1 MPIDFINQQSR
12 DHFRQLRLKAYDR
25 IFLVDR
31 RSNVRRWAMGIALFC
46 IGFLFLPWT
55 QNIRARG
62 SVTTLMQE
70 QRPQE
75 VPTVIAGR
83 VVKWHVKEGDY
94 VEPGDTIVQIGEVKV
109 DYLDPQLL
117 DRTREQI
124 TAKSEAVESYRNKT
138 QTADRQILA
147 LREAQDL
154 KMRDMDN
161 KIDQQRLKIRSDSID
176 LLAAVNDLGIKSE
189 QFRRQKVMYDS
200 GLVSLVQLEQ
210 RNQALQDAFAKK
222 TSAEIKYNNARQEFL
237 RLQIERNGELQ
248 QYLEKI
254 SKTEGDRFQALSEI
268 SGGQGEI
275 AKLTNEYANYSIR
288 NGLYT
293 VTAPQKGQVVKAK
306 KAGIGEI
313 LKEGEMIV
321 EIVPTDTKR
330 AIEMFVRPVDLPL
343 LAKGQKVRILFDG
356 FPAIVFSG
364 WPQASYGT
372 FGGVV
377 AAVESNVSSN
387 GQFRILIKEDTADK
401 RWPDLLMMGTG
412 ALGIALLKDV
422 PIWYELW
429 RNINGFPPEYY
440 RPKEED
446 PKKLTKN

>member
-1 MPIDFINQQSR
+1 
-12 DHFRQLRLKAYDR
+12 
-25 IFLVDR
+25 
-31 RSNVRRWAMGIALFC
+31 
-46 IGFLFLPWT
+46 
-55 QNIRARG
+55 
-62 SVTTLMQE
+62 
-70 QRPQE
+70 
-75 VPTVIAGR
+75 
-83 VVKWHVKEGDY
+83 
-94 VEPGDTIVQIGEVKV
+94 
-109 DYLDPQLL
+109 
-117 DRTREQI
+117 
-124 TAKSEAVESYRNKT
+124 
-138 QTADRQILA
+138 
-147 LREAQDL
+147 
-154 KMRDMDN
+154 
-161 KIDQQRLKIRSDSID
+161 
-176 LLAAVNDLGIKSE
+176 
-189 QFRRQKVMYDS
+189 
-200 GLVSLVQLEQ
+200 VQLEQ

-268 SGGQGEI
+268 SGGQGDI

>member
-31 RSNVRRWAMGIALFC
+31 RSNVRRWAIGIALFC
-46 IGFLFLPWT
+46 FGFLFLPWT

-124 TAKSEAVESYRNKT
+124 TAKSEAVQSYRNKT

-161 KIDQQRLKIRSDSID
+161 KIGQQRLKIRSDSID
-176 LLAAVNDLGIKSE
+176 LMAAVNDLGIKSE

-210 RNQALQDAFAKK
+210 RNQALQDAIAKK
-222 TSAEIKYNNARQEFL
+222 TSAEIKYNNARQEYL
-237 RLQIERNGELQ
+237 RLQLERNGELQ

-293 VTAPQKGQVVKAK
+293 VTAPQRGQVVKAK

-429 RNINGFPPEYY
+429 RNINGFPPEFY

-446 PKKLTKN
+446 PKKLSKK

>member
-1 MPIDFINQQSR
+1 
-12 DHFRQLRLKAYDR
+12 
-25 IFLVDR
+25 
-31 RSNVRRWAMGIALFC
+31 
-46 IGFLFLPWT
+46 
-55 QNIRARG
+55 
-62 SVTTLMQE
+62 
-70 QRPQE
+70 
-75 VPTVIAGR
+75 VIAGR